1 MCPCEL
7 LTLSLLSRRSRVK
20 HSPAPFELPADNMT
34 TTSPVNASMDY
45 WQIVL
50 LGDSGVGKTKLAS
63 QFTLERWVDV
73 YGLSGMEPDFRKQ
86 LIVDNR
92 MCIVN
97 ILDTSSEEQHQG
109 AREQLIKNGQ
119 AFVLMYSVT
128 SRLSFEHIE
137 SLHQTVLQLAISLP
151 PTIILVGNKMD
162 APPDTREVS
171 KEEGET
177 LAQKL
182 GCKFFETSTKTG
194 QNVQRV
200 FHTAIRELRQR
211 QAEEAELA
219 ARPNPKVK
227 KGKLRWRKCVVM

>member
-1 MCPCEL
+1 
-7 LTLSLLSRRSRVK
+7 
-20 HSPAPFELPADNMT
+20 MT

-45 WQIVL
+45 WQIIL

-63 QFTLERWVDV
+63 QDV
-73 YGLSGMEPDFRKQ
+73 YGLSGMEPDYRKQ

-92 MCIVN
+92 MCIVK
-97 ILDTSSEEQHQG
+97 IMDTSSEEQHQD
-109 AREQLIKNGQ
+109 AREQLIKQGQ
-119 AFVLMYSVT
+119 AFALIYSVT
-128 SRLSFEHIE
+128 SRPSFEHIE
-137 SLHQTVLQLAISLP
+137 SLHRTVLQLATSHP

-171 KEEGET
+171 KEEGEA

-182 GCKFFETSTKTG
+182 RCKFFETSTKTG

-200 FHTAIRELRQR
+200 FHMAIRELRQR

-219 ARPNPKVK
+219 AKPNPKGN
-227 KGKLRWRKCVVM
+227 KGKLRWRKCVIM

>member
-1 MCPCEL
+1 
-7 LTLSLLSRRSRVK
+7 
-20 HSPAPFELPADNMT
+20 MT
-34 TTSPVNASMDY
+34 TTPSVNASMEY

-73 YGLSGMEPDFRKQ
+73 YGLSGMEPDYRKQ
-86 LIVDNR
+86 LVVDNR
-92 MCIVN
+92 TCIVK
-97 ILDTSSEEQHQG
+97 ILDTSSEEQHQD

-119 AFVLMYSVT
+119 AFVLIYSVT
-128 SRLSFEHIE
+128 SRPSFDHIE
-137 SLHQTVLQLAISLP
+137 SLHRTVLQLAISLC

-171 KEEGET
+171 KNEGEA

-211 QAEEAELA
+211 QAEKAELA
-219 ARPNPKVK
+219 ANPNPNPKVK
-227 KGKLRWRKCVVM
+227 KGLKLRWRKCTCVVM